1 MELGI
6 IISVVALVIGAAG
19 AFLAWRKVTRLGRE
33 ARQDILNLLPD
44 PVPTPLSVSREN
56 RIDTIMRTSLDLSQL
71 EARFAMP
78 KKELYKQLE
87 KLFRQGKIQVF
98 IQKGIATGGHP
109 TIQEGARLLIPFIH
123 KGGLPPDLRA
133 DDEEVI
139 RLFSELRKRPRR

>member
-1 MELGI
+1 MELGL

-71 EARFAMP
+71 GSPP
-78 KKELYKQLE
+78 KKL
-87 KLFRQGKIQVF
+87 V
-98 IQKGIATGGHP
+98 T
-109 TIQEGARLLIPFIH
+109 
-123 KGGLPPDLRA
+123 
-133 DDEEVI
+133 
-139 RLFSELRKRPRR
+139 